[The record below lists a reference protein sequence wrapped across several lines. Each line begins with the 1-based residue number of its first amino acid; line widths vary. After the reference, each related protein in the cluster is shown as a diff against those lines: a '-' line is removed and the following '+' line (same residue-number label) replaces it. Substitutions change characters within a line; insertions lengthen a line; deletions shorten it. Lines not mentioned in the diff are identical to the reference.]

1 MRHEIVLAP
10 EAAEDF
16 KALKASDRATIRDA
30 IEDHLRHEP
39 TRTSKSRIKRLRGL
53 RRPQY
58 RLGVGDIRI
67 FYDVTENVVGVLAII
82 SKTSAAAWLARHGVA
97 EDETAGQH
105 GGGKR

>member
-39 TRTSKSRIKRLRGL
+39 TRTRKSQIKRLRGL

-58 RLGVGDIRI
+58 RLRVGDIRI
-67 FYDVTENVVGVLAII
+67 FYDVTENVVGVLAIVP
-82 SKTSAAAWLARHGVA
+82 KTGAVVWLARHGEA
-97 EDETAGQH
+97 EDETAGEH
-105 GGGKR
+105 GGRKR